1 MKIGIFGGC
10 FNPPHNMHKTIA
22 ETLIKKGYIDK
33 AIFVPT
39 GDTYDKKGL
48 VSHLKRVEML
58 NIMVDNVDIL
68 VSDISKCEE
77 YKYTYQVMDYY
88 RGIYPQAELYFICG
102 TDNLDW
108 FDKWKRYE
116 YILQN
121 YKLLVITRNNDDI
134 EKIMTKYERFKDSI
148 QMAKVIPN
156 PLSST
161 MIREYIK
168 AREYEK
174 LDGYMDA
181 KVIQYVKEQGLYK
194 D

>member
-10 FNPPHNMHKTIA
+10 FNPPHNMHKQIA
-22 ETLIKKGYIDK
+22 SELIRKGYIDK
-33 AIFVPT
+33 VIFVPT

-48 VSHLKRVEML
+48 VSHMKRVEML
-58 NIMVDNVDIL
+58 KLMVNNVDMS

-88 RGIYPQAELYFICG
+88 KGIYPQAEIYFICG
-102 TDNLDW
+102 TDNLKW

-116 YILQN
+116 YILGN
-121 YKLLVITRNNDDI
+121 YHLLVITRNNDDI

-148 QMAKVIPN
+148 QIANVSPS

-168 AREYEK
+168 MG
-174 LDGYMDA
+174 D
-181 KVIQYVKEQGLYK
+181 
-194 D
+194 